1 MVDQQPRKVGRK
13 PSPKRRTDADGRVT
27 VAGKAGNGAGSV
39 YFSSQAG
46 RWEAKAHHPVTGKRL
61 KRTGA
66 TREQATQRM
75 AEALASVGQ
84 SRTAPLGPTPTVAA
98 LLGYYLNHVAA
109 PRVAPTTLTTYRK
122 QAATIIRYA
131 GSLAVSDLGKADAQT
146 LVSDLHRDHS
156 HHYASGC
163 KRLAKR
169 ALGEAI
175 DLGYLAS
182 NPIDRV
188 QSPQRPEIAYRTLTL
203 DQQRALVTEALTGRY
218 RHGVAVAVLFSMGL
232 RVSEVLG
239 LRWEDIDYE
248 SERVTIQRAVTYL
261 DGHGPV
267 VQQPKT
273 KATKGARHLPDFLHE
288 PLRRLRVSQVEE
300 RLALGPYLDASG
312 DGFVFVGTRH
322 QLVNR
327 QAVTKEVRRVCQA
340 IGIDAD
346 GVATHTGRRTVI
358 TNLYRDGAVTED
370 IAAAVGH
377 ADPSTTRGYVQDLGD
392 RPTAT
397 SRRMAKLIAPGRG

>member
-1 MVDQQPRKVGRK
+1 MGAQPARKVGRN
-13 PSPKRRTDADGRVT
+13 PTPKRRTDAAGRVT

-39 YFSSQAG
+39 YFSTKAG
-46 RWEAKAHHPVTGKRL
+46 RWEAKAHHPATGKRI
-61 KRTGA
+61 KRTGS

-75 AEALASVGQ
+75 TEALAAAGD
-84 SRTAPLGPTPTVAA
+84 SRTAPLGPAPTVAA

-122 QAATIIRYA
+122 QAATIIGYT
-131 GSLAVSDLGKADAQT
+131 GSWLVSDLGKADLQA

-156 HHYASGC
+156 HHYAAGC

-182 NPIDRV
+182 NPMDRV
-188 QSPQRPEIAYRTLTL
+188 RSPQRPEMTYRTLTL
-203 DQQRALVTEALTGRY
+203 DQQRALVSEALRGRY

-239 LRWEDIDYE
+239 LRWEDIDYDA
-248 SERVTIQRAVTYL
+248 ERVTIRRAVTYL

-267 VQQPKT
+267 VQEPKT
-273 KATKGARHLPDFLHE
+273 KATKGGRHLPALLHE
-288 PLRRLRVSQVEE
+288 PLRRLRITQLEE
-300 RLALGPYLDASG
+300 RLALASYLDTSG
-312 DGFVFVGTRH
+312 DGFVFIGTRH

-327 QAVTKEVRRVCQA
+327 QAITKEVRRVCEA
-340 IGIDAD
+340 IGIDPE
-346 GVATHTGRRTVI
+346 GVATHTGRRTFI
-358 TNLYRDGAVTED
+358 TNLFQDGAVTED

-377 ADPSTTRGYVQDLGD
+377 ADPSTTRGYVQDLGE
-392 RPTAT
+392 RPTMT
-397 SRRMAKLIAPGRG
+397 SRRMAKLLGSSDG